1 MFSQSSNL
9 SAGRIS
15 QQDTASFILS
25 TKSGN
30 SHKLPPFVMYFLYAL
45 TRKKPRLLPQTRLFY
60 LTCFRPRLLWWT
72 PLSCFSR
79 PRRKHAPKN
88 PLSMSYKNALTFS
101 PAFPC
106 SKVRTRIFSLHPH
119 QAAVFLLRFT
129 QSTLVPIIALRLS
142 ETCCPEGDPASFR

>member
-1 MFSQSSNL
+1 MNNL
-9 SAGRIS
+9 LFVFAILRICI
-15 QQDTASFILS
+15 ILTTS
-25 TKSGN
+25 I
-30 SHKLPPFVMYFLYAL
+30 
-45 TRKKPRLLPQTRLFY
+45 RKKPRLLPQTRLFY
-60 LTCFRPRLLWWT
+60 LMCFRPRLLWWT

-88 PLSMSYKNALTFS
+88 PLIMSYKNALTFS

-106 SKVRTRIFSLHPH
+106 SKFRTRIFSLHPH
-119 QAAVFLLRFT
+119 QAAVSLPRFT